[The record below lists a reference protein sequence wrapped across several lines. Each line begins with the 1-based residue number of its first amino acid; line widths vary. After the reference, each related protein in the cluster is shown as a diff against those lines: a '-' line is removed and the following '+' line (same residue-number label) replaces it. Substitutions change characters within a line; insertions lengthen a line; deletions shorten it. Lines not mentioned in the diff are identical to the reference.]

1 MVRNVPFVGLT
12 FGLVAIAQMVTAE
25 PAGVASHLAWSTYLR
40 AGPSSAASVI
50 DELFHDTAV
59 TVSSCGP
66 QWCQVRVGRTVG
78 YVDRDALALPR
89 PPQATA
95 SQDGAA
101 NCVTAG
107 LNSYNGKAP
116 VRFCAAPGAPA
127 VR

>member
-1 MVRNVPFVGLT
+1 M
-12 FGLVAIAQMVTAE
+12 ATAD

-59 TVSSCGP
+59 TVSGCSGR
-66 QWCQVRVGRTVG
+66 WCQVRVGRTTG

-89 PPQATA
+89 PAPATA

-127 VR
+127 TR